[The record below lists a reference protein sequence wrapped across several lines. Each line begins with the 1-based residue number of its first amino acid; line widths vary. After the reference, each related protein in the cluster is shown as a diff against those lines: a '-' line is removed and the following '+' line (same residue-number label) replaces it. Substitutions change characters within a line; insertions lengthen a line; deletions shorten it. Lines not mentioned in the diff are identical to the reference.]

1 MIEIIAIISFIFL
14 AGSLVATYSHDKG
27 YRETFEY
34 VFIAIFSS
42 IFGFSLLIMLIGEA
56 LWRP

>member
-34 VFIAIFSS
+34 VLIAIFRQYLA
-42 IFGFSLLIMLIGEA
+42 FHC
-56 LWRP
+56 